1 MVKRD
6 ISHLDNPTFKVL
18 DGFPELINPPSA
30 NPPKWSNTLRQF
42 VAKLSTNCL
51 SVFGHFVG
59 LMLKGLTRTEGTKS
73 LLCNVPSIL
82 SFKTICKPERK
93 K

>member
-18 DGFPELINPPSA
+18 DGFPELINPPST

-59 LMLKGLTRTEGTKS
+59 LMLKGLNHGYLRGSNQTYYTE
-73 LLCNVPSIL
+73 I
-82 SFKTICKPERK
+82 F
-93 K
+93 